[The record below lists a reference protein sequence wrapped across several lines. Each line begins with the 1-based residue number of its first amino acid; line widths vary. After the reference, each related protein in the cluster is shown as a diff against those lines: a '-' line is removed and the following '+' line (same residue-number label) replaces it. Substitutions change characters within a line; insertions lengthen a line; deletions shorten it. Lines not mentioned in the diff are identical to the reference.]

1 MTLTLSDTT
10 KIIAL
15 WDLCG
20 GGGIGND
27 RGLFEP
33 FSFLDLK
40 IKKLK
45 GMENSKLEN
54 PFHPRLGYVCFCVFS
69 VLYCSGTL
77 LTEIARVLS
86 VLGWWGPCL
95 VNDSSF
101 TCVSLSLCQYNNL
114 CPSEKEV
121 LNPLAFLVKQH

>member
-15 WDLCG
+15 QDLRG

-40 IKKLK
+40 IKELK
-45 GMENSKLEN
+45 EMENSKLEN
-54 PFHPRLGYVCFCVFS
+54 PGRLSTLGWDAFAFVFS
-69 VLYCSGTL
+69 SSCAPV
-77 LTEIARVLS
+77 
-86 VLGWWGPCL
+86 GPCL
-95 VNDSSF
+95 QESPESF
-101 TCVSLSLCQYNNL
+101 LSWDNGD
-114 CPSEKEV
+114 PEW
-121 LNPLAFLVKQH
+121 

>member
-45 GMENSKLEN
+45 GIENSKLEN
-54 PFHPRLGYVCFCVFS
+54 PGRLSTPGWGMLASVFS
-69 VLYCSGTL
+69 QSCTAV
-77 LTEIARVLS
+77 
-86 VLGWWGPCL
+86 GPCL
-95 VNDSSF
+95 QKLLESF
-101 TCVSLSLCQYNNL
+101 L
-114 CPSEKEV
+114 PWEGGD
-121 LNPLAFLVKQH
+121 PAW

>member
-1 MTLTLSDTT
+1 MNSGANSSPEPPEKSLLADSLVLTLSDTT

-40 IKKLK
+40 IKELK
-45 GMENSKLEN
+45 GVENGKLEN
-54 PFHPRLGYVCFCVFS
+54 PGRLS
-69 VLYCSGTL
+69 T
-77 LTEIARVLS
+77 
-86 VLGWWGPCL
+86 
-95 VNDSSF
+95 
-101 TCVSLSLCQYNNL
+101 
-114 CPSEKEV
+114 
-121 LNPLAFLVKQH
+121 